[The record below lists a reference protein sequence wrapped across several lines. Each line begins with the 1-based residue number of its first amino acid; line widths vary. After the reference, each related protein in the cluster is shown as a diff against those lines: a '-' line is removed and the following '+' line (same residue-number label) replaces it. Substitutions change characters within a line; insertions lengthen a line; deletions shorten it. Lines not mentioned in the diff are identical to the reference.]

1 MKCLCGS
8 QGRFPS
14 LLTNLSS
21 GINEFVKYLGVVDW
35 APLDLRRFS
44 EILAVCTPT
53 NIRSAVGTV
62 NNEDGVLS
70 CFGLKGERGLFV
82 G

>member
-1 MKCLCGS
+1 MTELTGQT
-8 QGRFPS
+8 QGNTPLMR
-14 LLTNLSS
+14 NV
-21 GINEFVKYLGVVDW
+21 EFWL
-35 APLDLRRFS
+35 
-44 EILAVCTPT
+44 CTPT

-62 NNEDGVLS
+62 NNDDGVLS